1 MLWVSLVSAQVSN
14 NLRREQVTFCY
25 RVTVSNVRFLQ
36 IEPTTRCNF
45 TCGFCCGRY
54 MEQADLPFERFES
67 LLTAH
72 PHVEHVELQGE
83 GESLLHPRFFDMVK
97 VLRDRNVKVSVISN
111 GSLISEAHAQRMVE
125 LGIEKVS
132 VSMESAEPETFRQ
145 VRGGKLEKV
154 IAGLTNLMTEKRK
167 QGSLRPLV
175 GLSITVL
182 KDTQDHLPGIIAL
195 YKKLDLDGGITVQPL
210 STMPLYEK
218 NYPEGLRQ
226 QVLSDHEVDDLW
238 VRYRMH
244 RELRQIQKQKDKLKI
259 TSFYDELLA
268 GFRTGK
274 RSCPWLEQGLYV
286 NHQGIATAC
295 CMIKDTERFRLGV
308 VGTDSNEQILA
319 ARTKLSAEL
328 AEGRLP
334 TPCQGCELGRF
345 SLLTTWQV
353 MAFAIGGVL
362 RRYSPR
368 ALWRRLRPGKPK
380 VRLPLLPP
388 TDS

>member
-97 VLRDRNVKVSVISN
+97 VLRVRNVKVSVISN

-175 GLSITVL
+175 GLSIAASSSSPG
-182 KDTQDHLPGIIAL
+182 DTSP
-195 YKKLDLDGGITVQPL
+195 DLTRV
-210 STMPLYEK
+210 
-218 NYPEGLRQ
+218 
-226 QVLSDHEVDDLW
+226 
-238 VRYRMH
+238 
-244 RELRQIQKQKDKLKI
+244 
-259 TSFYDELLA
+259 A
-268 GFRTGK
+268 
-274 RSCPWLEQGLYV
+274 
-286 NHQGIATAC
+286 
-295 CMIKDTERFRLGV
+295 
-308 VGTDSNEQILA
+308 
-319 ARTKLSAEL
+319 
-328 AEGRLP
+328 
-334 TPCQGCELGRF
+334 
-345 SLLTTWQV
+345 
-353 MAFAIGGVL
+353 
-362 RRYSPR
+362 
-368 ALWRRLRPGKPK
+368 
-380 VRLPLLPP
+380 
-388 TDS
+388 